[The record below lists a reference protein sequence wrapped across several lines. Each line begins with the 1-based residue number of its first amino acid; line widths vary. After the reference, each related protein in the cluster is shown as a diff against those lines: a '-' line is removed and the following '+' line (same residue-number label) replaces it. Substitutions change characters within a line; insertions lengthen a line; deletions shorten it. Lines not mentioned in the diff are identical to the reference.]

1 MNDDI
6 KLPHVHAV
14 DILQDVD
21 CAKCGSKSLYL
32 VIQQEYR
39 AKACDE
45 CGYEERLDEDGHE

>member
-21 CAKCGSKSLYL
+21 CAKCGSKTLYL

-45 CGYEERLDEDGHE
+45 CGYEERLDDD

>member
-1 MNDDI
+1 MSDDSNE
-6 KLPHVHAV
+6 LPQDSRDAV

-45 CGYEERLDEDGHE
+45 CGYEERLDD